1 MFLNQVSIRET
12 LIEDTPIIAELLLQM
27 GYPQNLGVL
36 EKKIE
41 RLIEDN
47 NEVFLVAEVNQQVC
61 AFIAMHFVP
70 QLAVE
75 GDYARVSYF
84 CVDEKYRSLKIGK
97 TLLNHVENMARDRKC
112 DRVELRSA
120 DYRKDAHR
128 FYLNNDYIDSP
139 KFFIKKFDY
148 SSNE

>member
-1 MFLNQVSIRET
+1 MFLNQVSIREA
-12 LIEDTPIIAELLLQM
+12 IVQDTEIIALLLSQM
-27 GYPQNLGVL
+27 GYPQIFDIL

-41 RLIEDN
+41 QLIEDK
-47 NEVFLVAEVNQQVC
+47 NEVFLVAEINQQVC

-97 TLLNHVENMARDRKC
+97 TLLNHVENIARDRKC

-120 DYRKDAHR
+120 DYRKVAHR
-128 FYLNNDYIDSP
+128 FYLTNGYIDSP

-148 SSNE
+148 